1 MIDDM
6 NRPDFSNYLA
16 HFTKDSELSAN
27 DENNPVWR
35 YKDMS
40 AQEKLISI
48 LESKIIKASSMPW
61 TNARAVCFTECPWSS
76 LMAHTK
82 KYSAYGIGFS
92 KKIVYAKNGGPVYY
106 MRPDHYNE
114 QMQDNA
120 FVKHVLPFITPF
132 APVYRP
138 RKMKETFSQTV
149 DYSHEREWRVPHD
162 FPFNYKD
169 ISFIILNDYDDMA
182 KFPKQLKD
190 AIGRDKFILI
200 ENYKQIETLWP
211 VHKL

>member
-1 MIDDM
+1 M
-6 NRPDFSNYLA
+6 
-16 HFTKDSELSAN
+16 SAN
-27 DENNPVWR
+27 DESNPVWS
-35 YKDMS
+35 YKDMN

-48 LESKIIKASSMPW
+48 LESKVIKASSMPW

-76 LMAHTK
+76 LMAHTQQ
-82 KYSAYGIGFS
+82 YSAYGIGFS

-114 QMQDNA
+114 QTQDNA

-138 RKMKETFSQTV
+138 RKMKETFPQTV

-169 ISFIILNDYDDMA
+169 ISFIVLNDYDDMA

-190 AIGRDKFILI
+190 AIGRDKFIFI

-211 VHKL
+211 VHKM

>member
-16 HFTKDSELSAN
+16 HFTKDSELSSN
-27 DENNPVWR
+27 DESNPVWS
-35 YKDMS
+35 YKDMN

-48 LESKIIKASSMPW
+48 LESKVIKASSMPW

-76 LMAHTK
+76 LIAHTQ

-106 MRPDHYNE
+106 MRPDHYDE
-114 QMQDNA
+114 QMQGNG

-132 APVYRP
+132 APIYSP
-138 RKMKETFSQTV
+138 TKIKETFSQTV

-182 KFPKQLKD
+182 KFPKELKD

>member
-1 MIDDM
+1 MNM

-16 HFTKDSELSAN
+16 HFTKDSELSVNEDSNA
-27 DENNPVWR
+27 VWS
-35 YKDMS
+35 YKDMN

-48 LESKIIKASSMPW
+48 LESKVIKASSMPW

-76 LMAHTK
+76 LMAHTTR
-82 KYSAYGIGFS
+82 YSAYGIGFS

-114 QMQDNA
+114 QMQDNT

-132 APVYRP
+132 APEYRP
-138 RKMKETFSQTV
+138 RRMKEMFPQTV

-162 FPFNYKD
+162 FPFKYKD
-169 ISFIILNDYDDMA
+169 ISFIILSDYDDMA
-182 KFPKQLKD
+182 KFPKDLKD

-211 VHKL
+211 VHKM